1 MGEPGVAGPAASGP
15 VPNLRAVDEPV
26 NEPADDAPSPA
37 AESPIPEAGVAE
49 AGVAEPGVAE
59 PGVAEP
65 GGSPLAGRH
74 GLALAYAVLD
84 RLVDEHGL
92 GRATVVVDD
101 VDLGCQLLF
110 DRHRPLGEADIAR
123 SDALVA
129 RAAAGLHTVP
139 PLEPDTVDRDLLVA
153 LVATALRVAA
163 LDGSVATGDAADLL
177 EIGVRRVA
185 GVHTVVVDT
194 DSGVVQVLATTD
206 APADLA
212 RQVVDLATSFLDGA
226 VAVEIIRGAGHG
238 ASTGGNDLVIPFE
251 RTELVAVTNAFET
264 QEIEVHLRRDGVRTI
279 GRAPAA
285 RGLTGAV
292 EATLAALAEMSDVP
306 ERELDWVR
314 TIETTSQRRF
324 LVAVALRD
332 PAGATSY
339 GLADEGTPIAA
350 AAHATLNAIG
360 R

>member
-26 NEPADDAPSPA
+26 DEPAVDDGPSPA
-37 AESPIPEAGVAE
+37 AESAIPAAGVAAAGVAE
-49 AGVAEPGVAE
+49 AGVAEPGD
-59 PGVAEP
+59 
-65 GGSPLAGRH
+65 SPLAGRH

-101 VDLGCQLLF
+101 ADLGRQLLF

-238 ASTGGNDLVIPFE
+238 ASGGHDLVTPFE